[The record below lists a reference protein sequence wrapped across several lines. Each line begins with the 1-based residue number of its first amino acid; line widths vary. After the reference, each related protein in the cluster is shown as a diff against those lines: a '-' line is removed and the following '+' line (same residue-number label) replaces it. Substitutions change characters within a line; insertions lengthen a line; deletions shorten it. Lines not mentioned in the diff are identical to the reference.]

1 MRRRLKISV
10 GDEKTIVTCLIKS
23 DKFALFKKVQ
33 FQVPKMQIL
42 ALEWTNS
49 FSMSRSNKLRS
60 YFALNNQ
67 RVSQVSNSKTLF
79 FIKKEVFFY
88 LNMKPNFPSRWAITA
103 FSEKMSVSVRFFG
116 FEILMKIQPTRTAS
130 TSVPRRHCS
139 LVRTCFFCWKLYAR
153 V

>member
-1 MRRRLKISV
+1 M
-10 GDEKTIVTCLIKS
+10 IKS

-67 RVSQVSNSKTLF
+67 RVSQVSNPEKVVLW
-79 FIKKEVFFY
+79 K
-88 LNMKPNFPSRWAITA
+88 MKIFLPKHEAE
-103 FSEKMSVSVRFFG
+103 FSISLSDNSFFG
-116 FEILMKIQPTRTAS
+116 EDE
-130 TSVPRRHCS
+130 
-139 LVRTCFFCWKLYAR
+139 R
-153 V
+153 VSSIFWLRDFDENTTDENCIDEGAEETL

>member
-10 GDEKTIVTCLIKS
+10 GDKKTIFTCLIKS

-49 FSMSRSNKLRS
+49 FSMSRSNKFRS

-67 RVSQVSNSKTLF
+67 RVAQVSNPKKF
-79 FIKKEVFFY
+79 VFIKKRSFLPKHE
-88 LNMKPNFPSRWAITA
+88 SE
-103 FSEKMSVSVRFFG
+103 FSISLSDNSFFG
-116 FEILMKIQPTRTAS
+116 EDERVSSIFWLRDFDENTTDEDCIDEGAEETLYFGQNLILW
-130 TSVPRRHCS
+130 
-139 LVRTCFFCWKLYAR
+139 F
-153 V
+153 